1 LSRRIYIK
9 NRRYYQNR
17 IKHILNYISVENAT
31 VLDLACGEM
40 LLYKLEGPR
49 MKSYLGLDQLDFQQ
63 HAYFVQADILD
74 ETVTTDL
81 KFDLIFLL
89 GLLDHIDFNQ
99 KIKLLTKYKHHFEK
113 TFVVS
118 QFNEAAWFFKKRNPA
133 NASIDLNAYFQN
145 LTIQSIYLFKLP
157 ILPLVWDVTNAPD
170 WIKKNCT
177 EKIAL
182 ISRKS

>member
-1 LSRRIYIK
+1 MSRRIYLK

-17 IKHILNYISVENAT
+17 IKHILNYISVENVS

-49 MKSYLGLDQLDFQQ
+49 MKSYLGIDQLDFQR
-63 HAYFVQADILD
+63 HSFFIQADILD

-81 KFDLIFLL
+81 QFDLIFLL
-89 GLLDHIDFNQ
+89 GLLDHIDINQ
-99 KIKLLTKYKHHFEK
+99 KIKLLDKYKHQFK
-113 TFVVS
+113 KILVVS